1 MEESIKKGGGK
12 GKEWHGVN
20 KITKKGRKT
29 KTGNC
34 RLVPKREG
42 IRTMS
47 RGDKEGEEE
56 WGAGIGINRT
66 KGITNQTRSLKKN
79 LESIPT

>member
-1 MEESIKKGGGK
+1 M
-12 GKEWHGVN
+12 N

-56 WGAGIGINRT
+56 WGAGIGIHMQQ
-66 KGITNQTRSLKKN
+66 ITDDMKRG
-79 LESIPT
+79 EMF